1 MIKPDRQSHSLASL
15 HEENA
20 LLYEEVLVAR
30 RASEITA
37 ELVVEQF
44 VKMEELLRRLEEN
57 VATEHELR
65 TSLAEKLGEAESRKQ
80 ELAESKVAAEAAN
93 EAKSLFLAN
102 MSHELRTPLNAIIGY
117 SEMLIEDAEDLE
129 QDDFIP
135 DLQRICSAGKHL
147 LELINGILDLSKIEA
162 GKMELYLETFDVSEM
177 LEDTVLTIRPLVGKN
192 TNTLD
197 VHYGENLGSM
207 HADLTKVR
215 QMLFNLLSNA
225 CKFTEHGHIHL
236 SATRERQVFQQETES
251 DGLVFKVSDT
261 GIGMTKEEV
270 GRLFQAFT
278 QADIS
283 TTRKFGG
290 TGLGLVVSK
299 QFCQMMGGT
308 IQVQSE
314 HGIGTTFTIFF
325 PAIVT
330 EPIRD

>member
-80 ELAESKVAAEAAN
+80 ELAESKLAAEAAN

-129 QDDFIP
+129 QDDFTP

-290 TGLGLVVSK
+290 TGLGLAVSK

-314 HGIGTTFTIFF
+314 HGKGTTFTIFF

-330 EPIRD
+330 EPIQD